1 MKLNKKYFVQIHE
14 WMANTTTERSF
25 NGTFKRTSRLIKV
38 FLIFCLLM
46 EGSESGSRSVQI
58 NYGSG

>member
-25 NGTFKRTSRLIKV
+25 
-38 FLIFCLLM
+38 LM
-46 EGSESGSRSVQI
+46 AHSTEHRVLTNQEK
-58 NYGSG
+58 